1 MAEEG
6 TAAGGVMDIDQSL
19 KEMLKISFIQ
29 GGLACGT
36 QSCQALRQAL
46 NPSLCTGIRT
56 NLSTSS

>member
-36 QSCQALRQAL
+36 HKAAK
-46 NPSLCTGIRT
+46 PSGKHWTHHCVLASVLT
-56 NLSTSS
+56 